1 MSQPIYYALDFD
13 GVLCDSAVET
23 SITGWKAAKTLW
35 SNMPDA
41 IPDEVMSDF
50 KRVRPALETGY
61 EAILIT
67 RLLYEGITAEALL
80 NNFTSSMDSIIRRD
94 QLDHSELKT
103 LFAAVRDDWIS
114 SNLDEW
120 LTMNPLFEGI
130 SQKLQRIDKQK
141 CFIVTTK
148 QERFV
153 HRILNANNI
162 SLPSDQIFG
171 LDRKRSKEEILADL
185 QLQQPEILIHFV
197 EDRLLTLESVKQN
210 QQLSTIK
217 LFFADWGYN
226 TRQDKLDAQ
235 ALGIDCI
242 SLNDF
247 TDS

>member
-1 MSQPIYYALDFD
+1 MSQTILYALDFD

-23 SITGWKAAKTLW
+23 SITGWKVAKTLW
-35 SNMPDA
+35 SDMPDT
-41 IPDEVMSDF
+41 IPDEIMANF

-67 RLLYEGITAEALL
+67 RLLYEGVTAEELL
-80 NNFTSSMDSIIRRD
+80 NNFASSMDSIIRRD

-114 SNLDEW
+114 NNLDEW

-130 SQKLQRIDKQK
+130 SQKLQSIDKQK

-153 HRILNANNI
+153 DCILSANNV
-162 SLPSDQIFG
+162 SLPADHIFG

-226 TRQDKLDAQ
+226 TKQDKLDAQ